1 MKNSLSA
8 ALPVA
13 AALAGAV
20 IGFALAPHGGM
31 PVLAAIGVL
40 LGGICLFLHMQAR
53 RLAAEVSSLQEDME
67 RTRKAMAHF
76 NHALR
81 TPITTVSGITE
92 LMEMAQNQDENG
104 RKLVKTLRSATN
116 SLRDLADSI
125 PDISG
130 KNQAQK
136 ERA

>member
-1 MKNSLSA
+1 MKNSLA
-8 ALPVA
+8 VAFPAA
-13 AALAGAV
+13 AALAGA
-20 IGFALAPHGGM
+20 IMGFAIAPHGGM
-31 PVLAAIGVL
+31 PVLLALGLL
-40 LGGICLFLHMQAR
+40 LGGICLYLHMQAR
-53 RLAAEVSSLQEDME
+53 RLAAEVTSLREDME
-67 RTRKAMAHF
+67 KTRKAMAHF

-104 RKLVKTLRSATN
+104 KRLVKTLRSATN

-130 KNQAQK
+130 RNQDKK